1 MGCFPIGTFYSTSF
15 LDIVFIFIGLLRA
28 INSNQSGG
36 QSTLDFNSSLVAF
49 TSRLM
54 YTIAA
59 KDKVEVDN
67 KYKRV
72 INELI

>member
-36 QSTLDFNSSLVAF
+36 QSTLDFNSSRVAF

-54 YTIAA
+54 YT
-59 KDKVEVDN
+59 K
-67 KYKRV
+67 
-72 INELI
+72 